1 MDFNHTPYWSHFLLA
16 EQPTTDEDQKEE
28 DFRLCNFLQVAQKP
42 FYIKNCLLLCKQ
54 CDDPDTSLLSSSD
67 FHCSEY
73 RRKYATEDPGM
84 QFSDI
89 SKQVCFL
96 FISKQVELLVDG
108 AVGGVHVN
116 VYGNFQPFQVFQ
128 FTIGF
133 KILL

>member
-1 MDFNHTPYWSHFLLA
+1 MQFSAGGTQQCFLHQELFSA
-16 EQPTTDEDQKEE
+16 
-28 DFRLCNFLQVAQKP
+28 LQHDDP
-42 FYIKNCLLLCKQ
+42 
-54 CDDPDTSLLSSSD
+54 DPDTSLLSSSD

-108 AVGGVHVN
+108 AVGGVHC
-116 VYGNFQPFQVFQ
+116 PC
-128 FTIGF
+128 
-133 KILL
+133 